1 MNEDYSRGDFGTQ
14 EHLTDMQ
21 LSVYHKIYFFYIR
34 MIVFIMIMFSIP
46 PYDSDF
52 YDDYRKGN

>member
-1 MNEDYSRGDFGTQ
+1 MNEDFSRGDFGTQ

-21 LSVYHKIYFFYIR
+21 LSVYHKIYFLYIR

-46 PYDSDF
+46 PYDSAF
-52 YDDYRKGN
+52 YDDYRM